1 METIIHYFNN
11 IDLDHI
17 MLLKAGGLL
26 LLGTLLLSLFGRFI
40 FGKKSALNNAVSSA
54 IGILFIYALT
64 IILKGAG
71 FLYASLMPPLPLV
84 EITGDNLVLF
94 SFSGADYT
102 VICSQVLSMIILS
115 FLVNIVDGWLPK
127 GKNIFSWIFFRGLT
141 VLIAL
146 VLHFVVGGLLANY
159 LPEGIVT
166 YAPPILLGLLILLL
180 LTGALKIVVG
190 AILSTVNPLIA
201 ALYTFFFA
209 NIVGKQITKAVLT
222 TAILCG
228 LVILLE
234 YLGINTLSIA
244 SGILMSYLP
253 FAALLILL
261 WFIVGRLL

>member
-1 METIIHYFNN
+1 MEKIIDYITN
-11 IDLDHI
+11 IDLDQI
-17 MLLKAGGLL
+17 TLLKAGGLL

-64 IILKGAG
+64 VIFKGVG
-71 FLYASLMPPLPLV
+71 FRYASLIPPLPLV
-84 EITGDNLVLF
+84 EISGNNLTLF

-102 VICSQVLSMIILS
+102 VICSQVLRIIILS

-146 VLHFVVGGLLANY
+146 VLHFVASGLLAVY
-159 LPEGIVT
+159 LPEGIAT

-180 LTGALKIVVG
+180 LTGALKILVG
-190 AILSTVNPLIA
+190 ALMATVNPLIA

-209 NIVGKQITKAVLT
+209 NFVGKQITKAVLT
-222 TAILCG
+222 AAILCG
-228 LVILLE
+228 LVLLLQ
-234 YLGINTLSIA
+234 YLGIDSLSIA
-244 SGILMSYLP
+244 PAIVTSYAP

-261 WFIVGRLL
+261 WFVVGRLL